1 MGKRV
6 LFFGGAASSTNT
18 VYALTV
24 PPPPPTS
31 LAGTSAGQ
39 GNQRVIDTILSDDD
53 GSVSGYSLH
62 LPSVASLQRG
72 RLPVPAQRH
81 QGIPRARLSAAG
93 ALVGRYWL
101 VVGGFSVMHREMG
114 DVWVRIT
121 VVLRKKL
128 ALVLATCSLLQALD
142 TAYGTSSSLAADRK
156 GVQEAREAARSG
168 DNGLDFMDDEEDE
181 GEEERWDEGEEE
193 EEEEEGEEE
202 DTGGGP
208 VIGGQALMN
217 MLAGGMVDNPQQ
229 QALVLVHLMSLVRDA
244 DISMLAS

>member
-6 LFFGGAASSTNT
+6 LFFGGAANSTNT

-24 PPPPPTS
+24 PPPLPTS

-39 GNQRVIDTILSDDD
+39 EKQRVIDAILSDDD
-53 GSVSGYSLH
+53 SSVSGYSLH

-72 RLPVPAQRH
+72 RLPVPVQRH

-121 VVLRKKL
+121 VVLHQRKL
-128 ALVLATCSLLQALD
+128 ALILATCSLLQALD
-142 TAYGTSSSLAADRK
+142 TAYGTSFSLAADRK

-168 DNGLDFMDDEEDE
+168 DDGLDFMDDEEDE
-181 GEEERWDEGEEE
+181 GEEDGWDEGE

-229 QALVLVHLMSLVRDA
+229 QALVLVHLMSLVGDA
-244 DISMLAS
+244 DISMFES